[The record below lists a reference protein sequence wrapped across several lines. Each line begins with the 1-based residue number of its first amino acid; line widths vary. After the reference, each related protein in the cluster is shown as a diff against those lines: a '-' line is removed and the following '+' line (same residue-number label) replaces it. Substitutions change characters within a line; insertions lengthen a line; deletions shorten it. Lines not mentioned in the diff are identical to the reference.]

1 MYRNF
6 RCCRAFEDLVPGSD
20 AWFLLHLQTI
30 EISHYCQLVTIN
42 LVLLDISCK
51 AFTPKIRTFEF
62 VVQVDFAYM
71 LDVDSLGI
79 NVKVRLLLPSPMLFM
94 LGLF

>member
-1 MYRNF
+1 MMHDF
-6 RCCRAFEDLVPGSD
+6 CRTCSPLKVQI
-20 AWFLLHLQTI
+20 H
-30 EISHYCQLVTIN
+30 LVTIN
-42 LVLLDISCK
+42 LVLLDIRRK

-94 LGLF
+94 SGLF